1 MRISKRMP
9 CKCRQNYAIVV
20 DGHCE
25 YWYIQML
32 KRNERA
38 INVNLEPKIPQK
50 KKISDQY
57 NKVIELAE
65 EFSMVFWI
73 IDLDVILK
81 ESRETQRGRRKP
93 IDDLRDYIQSIERRE
108 TITIIINNPCLEYW
122 FLLHFQFNTRHF
134 DSCQSVLRQLKRH
147 NDLSNYDKTK
157 TFYTKKN
164 NDIYLKLKPY
174 LETAVA
180 NANRLNPF
188 NIENPFAALSQMQLL
203 FESNEL
209 EQIIN

>member
-1 MRISKRMP
+1 MP

-20 DGHCE
+20 DGQCE

-57 NKVIELAE
+57 DKVIELAE

-81 ESRETQRGRRKP
+81 ESRETQRDRRKP

-108 TITIIINNPCLEYW
+108 NITIIINNQCLEYW
-122 FLLHFQFNTRHF
+122 FLLHFQFITRHF
-134 DSCQSVLRQLKRH
+134 DSCQSVVRQLKRH
-147 NDLSNYDKTK
+147 NDLSNYEKTM
-157 TFYTKKN
+157 TFYTKQN

-174 LETAVA
+174 LETVVTHA
-180 NANRLNPF
+180 NTLGLF
-188 NIENPFAALSQMQLL
+188 DVDNPFAALSQMQFL
-203 FESNEL
+203 FESDEL
-209 EQIIN
+209 EQLII